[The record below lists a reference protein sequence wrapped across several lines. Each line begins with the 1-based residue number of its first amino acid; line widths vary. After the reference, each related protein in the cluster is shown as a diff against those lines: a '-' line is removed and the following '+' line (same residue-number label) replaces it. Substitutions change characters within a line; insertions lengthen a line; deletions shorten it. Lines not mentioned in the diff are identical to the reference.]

1 MWANVKKCA
10 TSKKKLFATSLVLLG
25 LSVLSGTTL
34 AYISTVTQPISAQFP
49 IEIPADSA
57 STESAGSEIML
68 TTAESGNR
76 TISIKNSGNIPV
88 YVRAVVIATAGD
100 TNTSAYAPE
109 NGDYTIE
116 YADDT
121 AWVLAEDGFWYYT
134 ALVASEDS
142 TDSLI
147 QDMQKHVSGEISVE
161 VLVQTCNQ
169 DSVIQNWS
177 SGVKGINDN
186 GTLKIEEAER

>member
-1 MWANVKKCA
+1 MWPKVKNCA

-49 IEIPADSA
+49 IEIPTTPAN
-57 STESAGSEIML
+57 TESAGSEIML
-68 TTAESGNR
+68 TTAEDGNQ
-76 TISIKNSGNIPV
+76 SVSVKNTGNIPV
-88 YVRAVVIATAGD
+88 YVRAVVIATAGE

-109 NGDYTIE
+109 NGDYTIK

-121 AWVLAEDGFWYYT
+121 AWVLAKDGFWYYT
-134 ALVASEDS
+134 ALVASENS

-147 QDMQKHVSGEISVE
+147 QDMQKHVSGEITVE
-161 VLVQTCNQ
+161 VLVQTCGQ
-169 DSVIQNWS
+169 DSVIRNWG

-186 GTLKIEEAER
+186 GTLQIEEADK

>member
-1 MWANVKKCA
+1 MWAKVKNCA

-49 IEIPADSA
+49 IEIPTTPA
-57 STESAGSEIML
+57 STESAASEIML
-68 TTAESGNR
+68 TKAEAGSQ
-76 TISIKNSGNIPV
+76 SVSVKNTGNIPV

-116 YADDT
+116 YADNT

-134 ALVASEDS
+134 ALVASEES

-161 VLVQTCNQ
+161 VLVQTCDQ
-169 DSVIQNWS
+169 DSVIRNWS
-177 SGVKGINDN
+177 RGVMGINDN